1 MARSPEPGEDL
12 GAEAMRAASV
22 RKPLLRIGGR
32 VVTQDGF
39 FAKIVGISGQDP
51 LLLDLEVVGIGL
63 RAGVPV
69 SQVTTSDRRSVP
81 LSPRKR
87 RSLSPAG
94 VPRRAPATTGR
105 RPGKGRAAS
114 SANDQLQVLDTS
126 LEEEKKRFKKT
137 SDVLESIL
145 SENTRLQSM
154 LEKERELFGSP
165 LKVSDSSPPAAPIAL
180 SFEATKKPVVPILK
194 LPGVGVRKEAPSP
207 ISGSPRCLSPRVAIA
222 MGEHR
227 RHTFSKVLYMCLLSS
242 TCNRALT
249 FENMWQAPA
258 GVCTQ
263 S

>member
-1 MARSPEPGEDL
+1 MFRFYQRHFMLPLARSPAPEPGECL
-12 GAEAMRAASV
+12 GAEVVRAAST

-39 FAKIVGISGQDP
+39 FAKIVGLSGQDP

-94 VPRRAPATTGR
+94 VPRRTPATTGR
-105 RPGKGRAAS
+105 RPGKSRAAS
-114 SANDQLQVLDTS
+114 SANDAPLQDLDTS
-126 LEEEKKRFKKT
+126 LEEEKERFKKT
-137 SDVLESIL
+137 SDVLENIL

-165 LKVSDSSPPAAPIAL
+165 LKGADSSPPARERSMAPIAL
-180 SFEATKKPVVPILK
+180 SFEPTKKPVVPILK
-194 LPGVGVRKEAPSP
+194 LPGVAVWKEAPSP
-207 ISGSPRCLSPRVAIA
+207 ISEPPSSGCLIPRMAIA

-227 RHTFSKVLYMCLLSS
+227 RHTFSKVI
-242 TCNRALT
+242 
-249 FENMWQAPA
+249 
-258 GVCTQ
+258 
-263 S
+263 